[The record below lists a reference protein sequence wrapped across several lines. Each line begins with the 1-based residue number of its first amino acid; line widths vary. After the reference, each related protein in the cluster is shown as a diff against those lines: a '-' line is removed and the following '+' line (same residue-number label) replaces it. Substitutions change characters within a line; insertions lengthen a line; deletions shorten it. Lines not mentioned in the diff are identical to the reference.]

1 MCTCKLNILL
11 IYLLSNQLIDSV
23 DETSNSSSIATTTT
37 TPKNV
42 QAAAEMNWVWVA
54 RASPS
59 QSHIWVCARAL
70 LLFGPRFCA
79 PFWAETHQLNFST
92 ASILFAKKS
101 KGAPLLSYP
110 VACSTFCKKSRHIE
124 IEFHFLKLFF
134 WTQWIAWWFSVFC
147 TEDEL
152 NKLLKTKKKVR

>member
-1 MCTCKLNILL
+1 MPTVKLTY
-11 IYLLSNQLIDSV
+11 YLLSNQLIDSV
-23 DETSNSSSIATTTT
+23 DETSNSSTSIATTT

-92 ASILFAKKS
+92 ASILFAKKIEGCS
-101 KGAPLLSYP
+101 SPLCMLYILQKKQTYRNRISLS
-110 VACSTFCKKSRHIE
+110 E
-124 IEFHFLKLFF
+124 IIFF
-134 WTQWIAWWFSVFC
+134 EHS
-147 TEDEL
+147 E
-152 NKLLKTKKKVR
+152 